1 MEIQLSVKEAICHP
15 EREPNILSKSEK
27 WDRLDMARDTE
38 G

>member
-27 WDRLDMARDTE
+27 WDSVDMARDTE